1 MGREVETVSARESKG
16 VEEAVRA
23 RYSQAAHET
32 ETCLCSPVDYDPK
45 FLEAIP
51 KEVIERDYGCGDPS
65 GAAMPGDTVVD
76 LGSGSGKTCFIL
88 AQRVGRE
95 GRVIG
100 VDFNDEMLE
109 LARRYQPEVARRLG
123 YSNVEF
129 RKTRIQDLRLDYE
142 LLDRYLAE
150 HPVRASRNLL
160 ELEAY
165 ADALRRTSPTIPD
178 GSVDLV
184 VSNCVLNLVRDEDK
198 GRLIQELYRVL
209 RVGGRIAI
217 SDIVSDEDVPL
228 RLKDDGELWSGCV
241 SGAFREDL
249 FLKAF
254 EDAGFY
260 GIRLDR
266 WESKP
271 YRTVEGI
278 EFRSVTVTA
287 RKGKQ
292 GPCFERNQAV
302 IYKGPWKKVFD
313 DDGHALERGRRMAVC
328 DKTFILYSRPP
339 YKDDLILIPPLVS
352 VPVDEARAFDC
363 HGPALRSPRETKGAN
378 YRATDEAGSTCCG
391 PDGCS

>member
-1 MGREVETVSARESKG
+1 MLPFFQQDPIQPAYTLLLSPF
-16 VEEAVRA
+16 
-23 RYSQAAHET
+23 AAAE
-32 ETCLCSPVDYDPK
+32 P
-45 FLEAIP
+45 
-51 KEVIERDYGCGDPS
+51 PS
-65 GAAMPGDTVVD
+65 HTNGWQLT
-76 LGSGSGKTCFIL
+76 T
-88 AQRVGRE
+88 
-95 GRVIG
+95 
-100 VDFNDEMLE
+100 
-109 LARRYQPEVARRLG
+109 
-123 YSNVEF
+123 
-129 RKTRIQDLRLDYE
+129 T
-142 LLDRYLAE
+142 
-150 HPVRASRNLL
+150 
-160 ELEAY
+160 
-165 ADALRRTSPTIPD
+165 
-178 GSVDLV
+178 
-184 VSNCVLNLVRDEDK
+184 
-198 GRLIQELYRVL
+198 
-209 RVGGRIAI
+209 
-217 SDIVSDEDVPL
+217 
-228 RLKDDGELWSGCV
+228 
-241 SGAFREDL
+241 L

-328 DKTFILYSRPP
+328 DKTFNLYSRPP

>member
-1 MGREVETVSARESKG
+1 MGREVESVSTRESKG

-45 FLEAIP
+45 LLEAIP

-65 GAAMPGDTVVD
+65 GTARPDETAVD

-88 AQRVGRE
+88 AQRVGRG

-100 VDFNDEMLE
+100 VDFNNEMLQ
-109 LARRYQPEVARRLG
+109 LARRHQPEVARRLG

-129 RKTRIQDLRLDYE
+129 RKGRIQDLRLDYE

-150 HPVRASRNLL
+150 HPVTDSGNLL

-165 ADALRRTSPTIPD
+165 ADSLRRTSPMIPD

-198 GRLIQELYRVL
+198 GRLIQELHRVL

-217 SDIVSDEDVPL
+217 SDIVSDEDVPP

-260 GIRLDR
+260 GVRLDR

-287 RKGKQ
+287 HKGKE
-292 GPCFERNQAV
+292 GPCFERHQAV
-302 IYKGPWKKVFD
+302 IYKGPWKKVYD

-328 DKTFILYSRPP
+328 DKTFNLYSRPP

-352 VPVDEARAFDC
+352 VPLEDARAFDC
-363 HGPALRSPRETKGAN
+363 RGPALRHPRETKGAD
-378 YRATDEAGSTCCG
+378 YRATDLASSTCCG
-391 PDGCS
+391 PEGCS